1 MSCCKANS
9 CDMQDHEQAQL
20 MLEAVLTKAQV
31 KGELSPNLKYPTE
44 IENSSSGSKA

>member
-1 MSCCKANS
+1 VNSCKENS

-31 KGELSPNLKYPTE
+31 KKELFPNLKYPT
-44 IENSSSGSKA
+44 